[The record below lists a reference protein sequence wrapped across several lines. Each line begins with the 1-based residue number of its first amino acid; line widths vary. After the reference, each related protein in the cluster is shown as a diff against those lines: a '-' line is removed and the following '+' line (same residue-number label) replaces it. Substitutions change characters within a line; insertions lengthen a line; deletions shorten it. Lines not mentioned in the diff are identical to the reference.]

1 VVERNIL
8 AFKETGLRHGLDW
21 RVNIAG
27 VIMKTGIVYLNDFV
41 DWCIQHGLP
50 VHFVPLQT
58 QTLRGFDTD
67 AEDVF
72 SFPALLDEIPGWEAI
87 FDEAIAKLNAKRW
100 HAAAAEP
107 LALMKA
113 ELVAKRD
120 ALRREEGVTALRTR
134 LAARLGRAE
143 PISLDELRAAAQTL
157 DRLAKDPSAVDV
169 ADPGATLALLSVYR
183 EQAAADG
190 NAILTGAFDRI
201 ERVLAAAGPGP
212 AS

>member
-1 VVERNIL
+1 
-8 AFKETGLRHGLDW
+8 
-21 RVNIAG
+21 
-27 VIMKTGIVYLNDFV
+27 
-41 DWCIQHGLP
+41 
-50 VHFVPLQT
+50 
-58 QTLRGFDTD
+58 
-67 AEDVF
+67 
-72 SFPALLDEIPGWEAI
+72 
-87 FDEAIAKLNAKRW
+87 
-100 HAAAAEP
+100 
-107 LALMKA
+107 MKA